1 MDKLPFPHALKV
13 AANSTT
19 SASAPATT
27 AAATSISSQDRASS
41 QQKHSA
47 DAHELFNDP
56 FTGAPSMPTDVNR
69 LFFLLS
75 CEYRPSCLSIP
86 ASLFLLFF
94 CAPPWREHRR
104 EFKKQTPRGQREFQ
118 LDCPNN
124 QKLATY
130 LRLYTEWLFSGRAPS
145 SLAKLHRHTDGSTSV
160 SFSPSVR
167 ACIYILRLY
176 CQRGYPLGRACNQ
189 ITSIFTEEASFEV
202 GEESWQNVVIA
213 SEPPE
218 HPRSVWPNA
227 FPTPALP
234 ESSLPP
240 LHTRP
245 STVVQTEPFRGVTS
259 LQPSA
264 LNDVP
269 EGWTL
274 WTPVTVASLQFIA
287 RQTIYQT
294 QRLQSHKYGSTE
306 AAAPSHEYDLF
317 REGQARKPDRR
328 KIRFFSPDV
337 IAGAEEDSEDELM
350 SDEVDVVP
358 NPRMQLVQRLTKARQ
373 IEAPRLGRFRK
384 SSTPAS
390 TKASTRPTRLRLI
403 APRRPS
409 SPEQAAAFEESMQS
423 PAYNDDSTEANIHRA
438 GDPSAPN
445 ASLEMNQ
452 ARYFLVMA
460 VVELRKEK
468 LRDAGQ
474 DTEGVGSPALAGED
488 VLLNPLDW
496 E

>member
-1 MDKLPFPHALKV
+1 MDKLPFPHALRV

-19 SASAPATT
+19 SASAPAPTT
-27 AAATSISSQDRASS
+27 AATPISSQDGASS
-41 QQKHSA
+41 RQKHSA
-47 DAHELFNDP
+47 DARGLFNDP
-56 FTGAPSMPTDVNR
+56 FTGVPSTPSDVNR
-69 LFFLLS
+69 LFFILS

-94 CAPPWREHRR
+94 CAPPWSEHRR
-104 EFKKQTPRGQREFQ
+104 EFKKQITRGQREFQ
-118 LDCPNN
+118 LDCSKN

-130 LRLYTEWLFSGRAPS
+130 LRLYTEWLFSGGAPS
-145 SLAKLHRHTDGSTSV
+145 SLAKLHRHADGSTSV
-160 SFSPSVR
+160 SFSPRVR

-202 GEESWQNVVIA
+202 SEESWQNVVIV
-213 SEPPE
+213 SEPVEVP
-218 HPRSVWPNA
+218 SNVWPNA

-240 LHTRP
+240 LPTGP
-245 STVVQTEPFRGVTS
+245 STFVQTEPFRGIAS
-259 LQPSA
+259 LQPSE
-264 LNDVP
+264 LSDVP
-269 EGWTL
+269 QGWTL
-274 WTPVTVASLQFIA
+274 WTPVIVPPLQLIARRTIYKIQSLQS
-287 RQTIYQT
+287 
-294 QRLQSHKYGSTE
+294 LQYGSTK
-306 AAAPSHEYDLF
+306 AAAPSQEYDLY
-317 REGQARKPDRR
+317 REGQARQPDRR

-337 IAGAEEDSEDELM
+337 IAGAEEESEDELM

-358 NPRMQLVQRLTKARQ
+358 DPRMQLIQRLTKARQ
-373 IEAPRLGRFRK
+373 IDAPRPGRSRK
-384 SSTPAS
+384 SSTPAP

-409 SPEQAAAFEESMQS
+409 TPEQAVAFEESMHS
-423 PAYNDDSTEANIHRA
+423 STYNDDSTEANVHRD
-438 GDPSAPN
+438 GNRPAPT
-445 ASLEMNQ
+445 ASLGMNQ

-460 VVELRKEK
+460 VDELRKEK

-474 DTEGVGSPALAGED
+474 GTEGVGLPEMAGED
-488 VLLNPLDW
+488 VLFNPLDW